1 MVGRS
6 AYGGIF
12 GVLNRREVSKLRDFE
27 TQFIVSL
34 DSPFGDYGPMYIR
47 EAFRDPITNGLDQR
61 DMDEVIERVQTY
73 YDFMTGGGKFQSSQG
88 GPASI
93 IAPHVMTRETDD
105 TPFIRQQMDEAMDEE
120 ERAELRELSIGA
132 EINYARVKPWIKF
145 MGQIL
150 KKLKDWRYRTYNKE
164 LR

>member
-1 MVGRS
+1 
-6 AYGGIF
+6 
-12 GVLNRREVSKLRDFE
+12 
-27 TQFIVSL
+27 
-34 DSPFGDYGPMYIR
+34 
-47 EAFRDPITNGLDQR
+47 
-61 DMDEVIERVQTY
+61 MDEVIERVQTY

-150 KKLKDWRYRTYNKE
+150 KKLKDWIYRTYNKE